1 MIKANVSGERVSI
14 AANGTLKD
22 ILADSCRIIN
32 AVYTTL
38 LRTNPD
44 VGEAYKAVMQGAMN
58 DPESPIWQANEQD
71 GAVMVDMAELKRQ
84 MEEGQ

>member
-1 MIKANVSGERVSI
+1 MIKANVSRERVSLSV
-14 AANGTLKD
+14 NGTLED
-22 ILADSCRIIN
+22 ILPDTCRMIN

-44 VGEAYKAVMQGAMN
+44 GSKVYKSVMQGAVN

-84 MEEGQ
+84 MEER

>member
-1 MIKANVSGERVSI
+1 MIKANVSRETVSLE
-14 AANGTLKD
+14 AHGNMKE

-44 VGEAYKAVMQGAMN
+44 SANVYKSVMQRVVN
-58 DPESPIWQANEQD
+58 DPKSPIWQANEQD
-71 GAVMVDMAELKRQ
+71 GDVMVDMAELKRQ
-84 MEEGQ
+84 MEER